1 MTAFR
6 QSVPDFQLANPMYAG
21 ALVTYYVAGDDGEAT
36 ETLATLYAAPLGTQT
51 IGNPV
56 RLDGYGK
63 FPATV
68 YINQPV
74 IGEVAGYNVPSHSTG
89 VIASRGIWRGLY
101 ATGTVYYSTDVIL
114 GTDGVFYIA
123 ADDFTATTLLA
134 DVAAGDLEV
143 WFDPSS
149 VNPAIKPPV
158 RVATTADI
166 TLSGIQTI
174 DGVSLD
180 AGDRVLV
187 KDQSTATQNGIWTA
201 GAGAWT
207 RTEDFNAVSEA
218 VTGTL
223 IFVTAGTVNARSLWQ
238 LTTAN
243 PVTPGSSSIA
253 FTLVAAS
260 PTTT

>member
-6 QSVPDFQLANPMYAG
+6 HAIPDFQFANPIYAG
-21 ALVTYYVAGDDGEAT
+21 ALVTYYVADDDGEASD
-36 ETLATLYAAPLGTQT
+36 TLATLYRAPAGTQT
-51 IGNPV
+51 VGNPV

-63 FPATV
+63 FEAPI
-68 YINQPV
+68 YIAQSV
-74 IGEVAGYNVPSHSTG
+74 VAEVTGYNVPSHRTG
-89 VIASRGIWRGLY
+89 VTASRGIWRGLY
-101 ATGTVYYSTDVIL
+101 ATGTVYYSTDVVL

-123 ADDFTATTLLA
+123 ADDFTATTLVN
-134 DVAAGDLEV
+134 DVASGDLQV

-149 VNPAIKPPV
+149 VNPAIKPPA
-158 RVATTADI
+158 RVATTANI
-166 TLSGIQTI
+166 TLLGTQTI
-174 DGVSLD
+174 DGVSVV

-187 KDQSTATQNGIWTA
+187 KDQSTATQNGIWTVA
-201 GAGAWT
+201 AGAWT

-223 IFVTAGTVNARSLWQ
+223 IFVTAGTVNARTLWQ
-238 LTTAN
+238 ITTAD
-243 PVTPGSSSIA
+243 PITPGPSSLA